1 MNVAEFSKR
10 VGLNPHTVRYYDKLG
25 LLDKVQRLANGHRY
39 FTPKDVAWVAF
50 IQRLKATGMP
60 LADILT
66 YAALRKTGTSTLS
79 ARRQLLSDH
88 AKQVE
93 RKLAEQQ
100 GHLDQLKEKI
110 ALYQSAISG
119 EVNLD

>member
-60 LADILT
+60 LEDILT
-66 YAALRKTGTSTLS
+66 YATLRKAGAPTLA
-79 ARRQLLSDH
+79 ARHQLLCDH
-88 AKQVE
+88 ATQVE
-93 RKLAEQQ
+93 RKLVEQQ
-100 GHLDQLKEKI
+100 GHLHQLKEKI
-110 ALYQSAISG
+110 GLYQSALCG